1 VAASLF
7 AAACVDTT
15 EPGAG
20 LPGGGAAID
29 NPGSF
34 GGVAMTGSVP
44 RVAADCGG
52 YPATGAPFELDAQ
65 LTLDPVPAL
74 APGLDDAAPYRW
86 DNVTIKGGGFVSGIV
101 FSTAAPNLIY
111 ARTDVGGA
119 YRYDV
124 SGGRWLA
131 LTDWVGPGESN
142 LMGIE
147 SIAADPSDPAR
158 VYLAAGTYLTSGNG
172 MILSSANYGRSF
184 ERHSIAAPMGGNV
197 NGRSMGERLAVD
209 PNLPSRLYFG
219 SRNDGLFVSEDFA
232 GSWQRVASF
241 PVTGALDLGVSFVLF
256 DAQSGAPG
264 AATPTLYV
272 GVARLAADDAATL
285 DGAGRPARNPTDALF
300 RSLDGGQ
307 SWQAVPDQPAQLMPH
322 HAALDGAGRLYL
334 SYSDRPGP
342 NDIRRGGVFRLDT
355 QSGLWADITPPRP
368 AEQRGGFAGVS
379 ADLRNP
385 GVVLVSTMDVWS
397 PDEIY
402 RSTSAGECWTAIG
415 PRARRDVRGAEWVRF
430 GAEAPSAT
438 GWMGD
443 IEIDPFHA
451 SRALYIT
458 GQGIWWSDDV
468 TAADAAQPTHWS
480 FVNEGLEETVALGL
494 VSPPAGA
501 RLLTAVGDIAGFR
514 HDDFAS
520 SPPSGMFDNPRFGN
534 TSSLDFAELAP
545 QRLVRVG
552 TNSGRHG
559 AHSSDGGSSWTPFAS
574 EPPGSTGEG
583 VVAIS
588 ADGASIVWDPRGAG
602 PHYSRD
608 EGASWTAS
616 SGYGP
621 PDGNTGALV
630 ADRINPLLFY
640 GRAGGNVF
648 VSRDGGAN
656 FSPAGSWAGGNGG
669 GGVRLRSVF
678 GLEGQLWVSSNSGLF
693 RSGDAGASFERIAA
707 VSSAAALGF
716 GQAAPG
722 ASFPAVFLSGNVDG
736 RSGLYRSDDAGGS
749 WQPIDDEMHKFGFIN
764 HLTGDPRQFGR
775 VYLGTG
781 GRGIVAGDPR

>member
-1 VAASLF
+1 
-7 AAACVDTT
+7 
-15 EPGAG
+15 
-20 LPGGGAAID
+20 
-29 NPGSF
+29 
-34 GGVAMTGSVP
+34 M
-44 RVAADCGG
+44 
-52 YPATGAPFELDAQ
+52 
-65 LTLDPVPAL
+65 
-74 APGLDDAAPYRW
+74 
-86 DNVTIKGGGFVSGIV
+86 
-101 FSTAAPNLIY
+101 
-111 ARTDVGGA
+111 
-119 YRYDV
+119 
-124 SGGRWLA
+124 
-131 LTDWVGPGESN
+131 
-142 LMGIE
+142 
-147 SIAADPSDPAR
+147 
-158 VYLAAGTYLTSGNG
+158 
-172 MILSSANYGRSF
+172 
-184 ERHSIAAPMGGNV
+184 
-197 NGRSMGERLAVD
+197 
-209 PNLPSRLYFG
+209 
-219 SRNDGLFVSEDFA
+219 
-232 GSWQRVASF
+232 
-241 PVTGALDLGVSFVLF
+241 GALDLGVSFVLF

-272 GVARLAADDAATL
+272 GVARLAPDDAATL
-285 DGAGRPARNPTDALF
+285 DAAGRPARNPTDALF

-307 SWQAVPDQPAQLMPH
+307 SWQPVPGQPAQLMPH
-322 HAALDGAGRLYL
+322 HAALDGAVRLYL

-342 NDIRRGGVFRLDT
+342 NDIRRGAVFRLDT
-355 QSGLWADITPPRP
+355 QSGLWGDITPPRP

-385 GVVLVSTMDVWS
+385 GVVLVSTMDAWS

-480 FVNEGLEETVALGL
+480 FVNEGLEETVALGM

-501 RLLTAVGDIAGFR
+501 RLLTAIGDIAGFR
-514 HDDFAS
+514 HDDFAA
-520 SPPSGMFDNPRFGN
+520 SPPSGMYDNPRFGN

-583 VVAIS
+583 AVALS
-588 ADGASIVWDPRGAG
+588 ADGATIVWDPRGAG

-608 EGASWTAS
+608 EGANWTAS
-616 SGYGP
+616 SGYSP

-630 ADRINPLLFY
+630 ADRVNPLVFY

-648 VSRDGGAN
+648 VSRDAGVS
-656 FSPAGSWAGGNGG
+656 FSPAGSFGNGG
-669 GGVRLRSVF
+669 GGARLRSVF
-678 GLEGQLWVSSNSGLF
+678 GLEGQLWVSSNSGLL

-736 RSGLYRSDDAGGS
+736 RSGLFRSDDAGAS

-781 GRGIVAGDPR
+781 GRGIVVGDPR